1 MATQEVTEQL
11 QTSADAT
18 AQGSRLNQVIVISF
32 AVLGA
37 IYLPAALRVLRNR
50 KDARL
55 LLYLLGAYLLWGS
68 LTIFWSDDPNLSIR
82 RVAQFAFLIVG
93 VIGLGAGFYSRT
105 SEGVLTLAR
114 HVLYASWL
122 AIGVLIVS
130 RLWSQSLSDLLSP
143 EWSLKGNTAAQFYI
157 YPVAYA
163 VIAALVLYERA
174 RTKQIVFLSVLL
186 LVLLLLKG
194 RSMLAGTLAAALLLL
209 FLRSKRVSARGAG
222 LLGLM
227 LLAGQLDLA
236 TGGRLFL
243 ASVNLITGRFAT
255 WLPYLTV
262 GNGVDDLLSLDGR
275 LPLWQTLWSYF
286 GEHPLTGHGFGAFWN
301 ADRVDEIYHAAGWPA
316 VVAHN
321 GFLDELLA
329 TGAIGLTIFLLFW
342 FHSMRIAL
350 RSGAFD
356 SRVKYLTFGWLL
368 LFLCFNSMGSLMQSY
383 FEAPTLFSLTALF
396 ALLTQPLKYLV
407 SRRVDMDRNERKSYS
422 QYVAPSAA

>member
-1 MATQEVTEQL
+1 MLTAFSYTPSVHLLPRFEGSRRYRITCLALGIWWLASLYPLMATQEVTEQL

-93 VIGLGAGFYSRT
+93 VIGLGAGFYSRKR
-105 SEGVLTLAR
+105 EGVLTLAR
-114 HVLYASWL
+114 HVLYASCL

-286 GEHPLTGHGFGAFWN
+286 VEHPLTGHGFGAFWN
-301 ADRVDEIYHAAGWPA
+301 ADRFDEIYHA
-316 VVAHN
+316 
-321 GFLDELLA
+321 
-329 TGAIGLTIFLLFW
+329 
-342 FHSMRIAL
+342 
-350 RSGAFD
+350 
-356 SRVKYLTFGWLL
+356 
-368 LFLCFNSMGSLMQSY
+368 
-383 FEAPTLFSLTALF
+383 
-396 ALLTQPLKYLV
+396 
-407 SRRVDMDRNERKSYS
+407 
-422 QYVAPSAA
+422 